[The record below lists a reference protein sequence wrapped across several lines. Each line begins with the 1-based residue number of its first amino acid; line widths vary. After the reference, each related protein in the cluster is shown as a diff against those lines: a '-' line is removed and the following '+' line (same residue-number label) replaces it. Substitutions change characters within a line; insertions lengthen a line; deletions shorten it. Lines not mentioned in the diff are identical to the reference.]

1 MTTNI
6 KHLRCLYATNC
17 GMAEILYLRLVRTVF
32 HDCKIAIIPKN
43 EKLLTYVKSII
54 NNWHEVIALHFHQL
68 SLVQA
73 TNSNSRGDQSPFNRF
88 DFLTCK
94 AITTKQAHT
103 QCVPLRI
110 PTSTFRKS
118 TIPLTMD
125 FSKR

>member
-54 NNWHEVIALHFHQL
+54 NNWHEVIALHFQQL

-88 DFLTCK
+88 DFFDL
-94 AITTKQAHT
+94 QDYYHHVSAHSM
-103 QCVPLRI
+103 R
-110 PTSTFRKS
+110 TSTHPNITLSQNPDSLNRPFLAR
-118 TIPLTMD
+118 
-125 FSKR
+125 

>member
-54 NNWHEVIALHFHQL
+54 NNWHEVIALHFQQL

-73 TNSNSRGDQSPFNRF
+73 TNSNSRETNPHLTVLIFF
-88 DFLTCK
+88 DL
-94 AITTKQAHT
+94 QDYYHHVSAHSM
-103 QCVPLRI
+103 R
-110 PTSTFRKS
+110 TSTHPNITLSQNPDSLNRPFLAR
-118 TIPLTMD
+118 
-125 FSKR
+125 

>member
-54 NNWHEVIALHFHQL
+54 NNWHEVIALHFQQL

-88 DFLTCK
+88 DFFWLTRLLPSCK
-94 AITTKQAHT
+94 RTLNAYLYASQHHSFA
-103 QCVPLRI
+103 
-110 PTSTFRKS
+110 KS
-118 TIPLTMD
+118 RFP
-125 FSKR
+125 